1 MICLVLIVGIR
12 RTYLS
17 NNDEYGLHTS
27 HAEVGS
33 LLVTRGTCGT
43 LAREDIKNNRPVGRG
58 IAKSA
63 RRSIDEDRA
72 AVRRHAVACGWS
84 MDGGMDDDGAGER
97 ERQASIGQANVVR
110 VCTFMNMTKDVIPWP
125 DTSLD
130 LFQQVLE
137 EEIRG
142 EPVTLWRPMIMLA
155 VRVVV
160 PQRSYLTANSK
171 TIGTCISVT
180 ERWAYS
186 RHSMVSWN
194 VSLARNSLRIY
205 QSHPTH
211 HESPRYRHPLV
222 FCATLVESPENSK
235 ESHVTVLP
243 KVSGPNVRV
252 EYVHIPLHEED

>member
-1 MICLVLIVGIR
+1 MISLVLIVGIR

-97 ERQASIGQANVVR
+97 ERQTSIGQTNVVR

-125 DTSLD
+125 DTTLD

-142 EPVTLWRPMIMLA
+142 EPVTPWRPMIMLA
-155 VRVVV
+155 VRVVA
-160 PQRSYLTANSK
+160 PRRSYLTANSK

-194 VSLARNSLRIY
+194 VSLARNSLSIT
-205 QSHPTH
+205 PDA
-211 HESPRYRHPLV
+211 P
-222 FCATLVESPENSK
+222 
-235 ESHVTVLP
+235 
-243 KVSGPNVRV
+243 
-252 EYVHIPLHEED
+252 

>member
-1 MICLVLIVGIR
+1 
-12 RTYLS
+12 
-17 NNDEYGLHTS
+17 
-27 HAEVGS
+27 
-33 LLVTRGTCGT
+33 
-43 LAREDIKNNRPVGRG
+43 
-58 IAKSA
+58 
-63 RRSIDEDRA
+63 
-72 AVRRHAVACGWS
+72 
-84 MDGGMDDDGAGER
+84 MDGGMDDGAGER
-97 ERQASIGQANVVR
+97 ERQTSIGQTNVVR

-160 PQRSYLTANSK
+160 PRRSYLTANSK

-194 VSLARNSLRIY
+194 VSLARNSLHIY

-222 FCATLVESPENSK
+222 FCATLVESPGDSK
-235 ESHVTVLP
+235 ESYVSVLP
-243 KVSGPNVRV
+243 NVTGPNVRV
-252 EYVHIPLHEED
+252 EYVHTPLHEED